1 MSDTEA
7 KAAPSAV
14 RDILT
19 HLSNL
24 MRMEVDLARSEV
36 RENLNRA
43 AFAIALIVA
52 AVVIALTA
60 LDVLAAAMV
69 AGLVEMG
76 LTPGWSAVGVGGVLG
91 LIAAALIAKGL
102 GDLKR
107 SSITPTRTAESIR
120 RNAHVLR
127 ERLNE

>member
-1 MSDTEA
+1 MSDSDA

-14 RDILT
+14 RDILA
-19 HLSNL
+19 HLSKL

-43 AFAIALIVA
+43 AFGIGLIVA
-52 AVVIALTA
+52 AVVVALTA

-69 AGLVEMG
+69 VGLVEMG
-76 LTPGWSAVGVGGVLG
+76 VTPGWASVGVGGVLG
-91 LIAAALIAKGL
+91 LVAAALIAKGVS
-102 GDLKR
+102 DLKR

-127 ERLNE
+127 EHLND